1 MFRTLLAAAAFLA
14 ASLPAHAQVRDELTS
29 GAWTCWMT
37 SLIGDPGMDT
47 NLAFNSDGSL
57 DGWFFGEV
65 ADGGDVI
72 TLEFSVVG
80 SWTLNGS
87 VISSTIS
94 SSELLAGSL
103 NGEAFTAEDLAE
115 LSGPMSEEL
124 SAFSGESTVAY
135 IAPHAMVLEEADA
148 SISCW
153 R

>member
-1 MFRTLLAAAAFLA
+1 MFRSMLVATALVAAG
-14 ASLPAHAQVRDELTS
+14 LPAHAQVRDELTS

-37 SLIGDPGMDT
+37 SLIGDPGMDA
-47 NLAFNSDGSL
+47 NLAFNPDGSL

-65 ADGGDVI
+65 PEGGDVI
-72 TLEFSVVG
+72 ALEFSVAG

-87 VISSTIS
+87 VITSTVES
-94 SSELLAGSL
+94 TELLSGSF
-103 NGEAFTAEDLAE
+103 NGEAFTAEDIAE
-115 LSGPMSEEL
+115 MSGPMSEEL

-135 IAPHAMVLEEADA
+135 IAAHAMVLEEADA

>member
-80 SWTLNGS
+80 SWTLSGS
-87 VISSTIS
+87 VITSTIS

-115 LSGPMSEEL
+115 LSWASWASAGCANAQHRAAPLTVRVMDLTGPE
-124 SAFSGESTVAY
+124 
-135 IAPHAMVLEEADA
+135 
-148 SISCW
+148 
-153 R
+153 